1 MLVCLYCA
9 CLFLS
14 SHCAA
19 SKIRG
24 AVAGIPFEQFYKH
37 SSEIIRTGIFGKEED
52 GKVRDE
58 LVFRANNLVSG
69 VMSVCEGWG
78 GGGGGGG
85 GGGAIGCFGETTNIL
100 LLHVSSP
107 PGDHQHSCSEH

>member
-24 AVAGIPFEQFYKH
+24 AVAGIPFEQFHKY
-37 SSEIIRTGIFGKEED
+37 SSEIIRTGMFGKGED

-69 VMSVCEGWG
+69 VMSVCEGWVG

-85 GGGAIGCFGETTNIL
+85 GLSMSVQMAIEISTK
-100 LLHVSSP
+100 
-107 PGDHQHSCSEH
+107 

>member
-24 AVAGIPFEQFYKH
+24 AVAGIPFEQFHKY
-37 SSEIIRTGIFGKEED
+37 SSEIIRTGMFGKGED

-69 VMSVCEGWG
+69 VMSVCEGG
-78 GGGGGGG
+78 GLSD
-85 GGGAIGCFGETTNIL
+85 ALVRLQTFCCYTY
-100 LLHVSSP
+100 HPSR
-107 PGDHQHSCSEH
+107 